1 MCLFC
6 RHKYKIIKQIDVYED
21 GFWRYVRTGK
31 KETDYLP
38 IYYKI
43 VLQCEK
49 CGKIKVKKV

>member
-21 GFWRYVRTGK
+21 GFWHYVRTGK

-38 IYYKI
+38 IYHKI

>member
-21 GFWRYVRTGK
+21 GFWHYVGTGRVEK
-31 KETDYLP
+31 DYLP
-38 IYYKI
+38 IYHKY

-49 CGKIKVKKV
+49 CGKLKTKKV